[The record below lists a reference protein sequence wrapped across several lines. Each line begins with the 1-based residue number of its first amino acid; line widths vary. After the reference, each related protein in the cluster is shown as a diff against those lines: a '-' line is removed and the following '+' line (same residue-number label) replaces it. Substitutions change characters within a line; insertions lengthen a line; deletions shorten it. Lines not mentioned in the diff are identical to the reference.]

1 MGRNTPWKKQAEVGG
16 SPCVLHELGT
26 LARSLEEAIMYW
38 RSLRLS
44 TGGLQKA
51 EGDDAS
57 ERTAGER
64 ALATAW

>member
-1 MGRNTPWKKQAEVGG
+1 MIYLRNTPWKEQAEVGG

-44 TGGLQKA
+44 TGGLQIA
-51 EGDDAS
+51 EQRVLLLQREQQGR
-57 ERTAGER
+57 E
-64 ALATAW
+64 L